1 MRIEFWIDYL
11 CPITYL
17 THKNLV
23 DAIDELNLKGYDL
36 FYRSFQ
42 LNDDELELMK
52 SNKDYLKVMENNN
65 LTIEKFNTTT
75 IHQVAHLAK
84 RKDLA
89 KEFAEEI
96 LKDIHID
103 DNKNVN
109 NERVFEIAK
118 ECGMDPNEIKTVI
131 DTQCY
136 TKQINSNKIN
146 AKNRGIN
153 LVPHIR
159 VNVKNNLFG
168 YQDKETIKKFLIEIL
183 RKQPSTEYCGEYCDY

>member
-23 DAIDELNLKGYDL
+23 EAIEELNLKEYDL

-52 SNKDYLKVMENNN
+52 SNKDYLKVMKNNN
-65 LTIEKFNTTT
+65 LTIEKFNTIT

-96 LKDIHID
+96 LNDIHLD

-109 NERVFEIAK
+109 NERIFEIAK
-118 ECGMDPNEIKTVI
+118 ECGMEPEDIKTVI

-159 VNVKNNLFG
+159 VNIKNNLFG

-183 RKQPSTEYCGEYCDY
+183 RKQPNTEYCGEYCDY

>member
-17 THKNLV
+17 THKNLIE
-23 DAIDELNLKGYDL
+23 AINELNLKGYDL

-42 LNDDELELMK
+42 LNEDECNQLGNNET
-52 SNKDYLKVMENNN
+52 YLDLLKQNN

-89 KEFAEEI
+89 QQFAEEV
-96 LKDIHID
+96 LNDIHIKNNKKD
-103 DNKNVN
+103 DNQ
-109 NERVFEIAK
+109 RVFEIAK
-118 ECGMDPNEIKTVI
+118 NCGIDPTEIKTVI

-136 TKQINSNKIN
+136 TKQIDSNKIN
-146 AKNRGIN
+146 AKSRGIE

-159 VNVKNNLFG
+159 VNIKNNLFG
-168 YQDKETIKKFLIEIL
+168 YQDKESIKKFLVDIL
-183 RKQPSTEYCGEYCDY
+183 KKQPSTEYCGEYCDY

>member
-17 THKNLV
+17 THKNLIE
-23 DAIDELNLKGYDL
+23 AINELNLKGYDL

-42 LNDDELELMK
+42 LNEDEFNQLGNNET
-52 SNKDYLKVMENNN
+52 YLDLLKQNN

-89 KEFAEEI
+89 QQFAEEV
-96 LKDIHID
+96 LNDIHIKNNKKD
-103 DNKNVN
+103 DNQ
-109 NERVFEIAK
+109 RVFEIAK
-118 ECGMDPNEIKTVI
+118 NCGIDPTEIKTVI

-136 TKQINSNKIN
+136 TKQIDSNKIN
-146 AKNRGIN
+146 AKSRGIE

-159 VNVKNNLFG
+159 VNIKNNLFG
-168 YQDKETIKKFLIEIL
+168 YQDKESIKKFLVDIL
-183 RKQPSTEYCGEYCDY
+183 KKQPSTEYCGEYCDY